1 VARDEKPSNGWRTG
15 EDPVQRRLRAVA
27 VVVFLAVVTYLAVD
41 RSRSV
46 VDTLGT
52 IALLLG
58 SIMTLLGYEQ
68 VARRLLGAVRGKNDD
83 GDES

>member
-1 VARDEKPSNGWRTG
+1 MGEREPSNGWRTG

-27 VVVFLAVVTYLAVD
+27 VVVFLAVVTYLALD

-52 IALLLG
+52 IALLVG

-68 VARRLLGAVRGKNDD
+68 VARRLLGAVRGKDD
-83 GDES
+83 EDES